1 MQSRQPAPG
10 GGIDGFTSI
19 PSPHDEPSR
28 DHPRHKT
35 VDFTRGFDPKFTTH
49 SDSNPPHF
57 ETAGISEGMHAGVWP
72 TYNKVSQEFDEK
84 RLKKW
89 NEDLDVLLIFVSLVV
104 MGDQSSSILTRPAHD
119 PQSSLFSAIVASF
132 LIRSLDDVRPDYQQ
146 QTALLLHQLLNGR
159 DPNLAIISNP
169 TIPMRPAGLAI
180 AVNCLWC
187 ASLTIS
193 VGASAYAM
201 TCKWWLTEYSGGA
214 NPVGGLLR
222 ACRRHMRFMAFEKL
236 SVHALVAF
244 LSTLIFY
251 SINLFLA
258 GGIMYLVQ
266 INWIVMVLMAI
277 TGGTFFVAYFF
288 LFIFPSVT
296 NLSLFRYSTFI
307 FYRPSSSIGKAF
319 IFIVDVFLRTCR
331 FTLRWAA
338 GVCMFPF
345 IQTVSGTG
353 TLHHWYIR
361 TQTVSPREHDHT
373 PVQRAVEPHGNPSND
388 IDTSRKAQ
396 EEAIL
401 WLSQVPLNPS
411 ESKALVSSLALLSPS
426 RPYGGLQRPVVVLTN
441 LVLEASF
448 REEVGEEQS
457 NTAIDC
463 VLVLGN
469 IKFQAAVDQHS
480 DCDHNVGGI
489 HIPPSV
495 AWVAQQL
502 TIDALQAKS
511 NAPHSGG
518 ILARLLTAT
527 GWLSPVEGAEDVSW
541 DGRELKIQS
550 RSQFIEEIRT
560 MLERHIRN
568 DAPLDSKILLINLIH
583 GMHASI
589 PRGNYGSPSSIAPF
603 LSIFCENHDSP
614 WSDDEAVLRAL
625 ITYALDLL
633 LPPERRK
640 PLVSQRIEFDDLASE
655 LIGALIINTDHP
667 DAAAFAFWLASRIP
681 YAFRSRKTML
691 TDIAYIWLQ
700 TNESILEDQ
709 RKRSNFH
716 AADAFIAAAQH
727 HVSGGLSGL
736 TDYTALKLLS
746 AALENGYSRPTTIY
760 TMAMILNLVTT
771 DQLSTVAGG
780 IEAESVIDA
789 LFSGRDDLEGGT
801 MEEDVADLQI
811 YSALTLLK
819 LLPTVELDVER
830 VKGLIVR
837 TEEAIGEP
845 SVVDPGTAKR
855 VTKSSEAGVDVD
867 LDRARWKAIYLSVLL
882 FKFLPGDEREKH
894 VEGLW
899 TRVRTLLRSEELSFM
914 GDCGRCLEPLGIDM
928 PELTVF
934 ATDHQGQINTVFEGW
949 IDGFPLF
956 QLVGAVSEPPPG
968 QRHNRPSFINP
979 RRWFR

>member
-1 MQSRQPAPG
+1 
-10 GGIDGFTSI
+10 
-19 PSPHDEPSR
+19 
-28 DHPRHKT
+28 
-35 VDFTRGFDPKFTTH
+35 
-49 SDSNPPHF
+49 
-57 ETAGISEGMHAGVWP
+57 MHAGVWP

-104 MGDQSSSILTRPAHD
+104 MDDQSSLILTGPAHD

-132 LIRSLDDVRPDYQQ
+132 LVRSLDDVRPDYQQ

-159 DPNLAIISNP
+159 DPDLAIISNP
-169 TIPMRPAGLAI
+169 TIHMKPAGLAI

-222 ACRRHMRFMAFEKL
+222 ACRRHMRFMAFERL
-236 SVHALVAF
+236 SVHVLVAF

-258 GGIMYLVQ
+258 GGIIYLVQ

-277 TGGTFFVAYFF
+277 TGGTFFIAYFL

-296 NLSLFRYSTFI
+296 NLSLFRYSTFTS
-307 FYRPSSSIGKAF
+307 YQPSSSIGKAF
-319 IFIVDVFLRTCR
+319 IFIVDVFLRTCC
-331 FTLRWAA
+331 FTLRWVA

-373 PVQRAVEPHGNPSND
+373 SVQRAIEPHGNPSND

-426 RPYGGLQRPVVVLTN
+426 CPYGGLQRPVVVLTN

-448 REEVGEEQS
+448 RGEVGEEQT

-469 IKFQAAVDQHS
+469 IKFQAAVDRHS

-502 TIDALQAKS
+502 TSTIDALQAKP

-518 ILARLLTAT
+518 IRSRLLTAT

-550 RSQFIEEIRT
+550 RSQFTEEIRT
-560 MLERHIRN
+560 MLERHVRN
-568 DAPLDSKILLINLIH
+568 DAPLDNKILLINLIH

-589 PRGNYGSPSSIAPF
+589 PRGNYGSASSIAPF
-603 LSIFCENHDSP
+603 LSIFCENYDSP
-614 WSDDEAVLRAL
+614 WSKDEAVLRAL

-655 LIGALIINTDHP
+655 LIGALITNTAHP

-700 TNESILEDQ
+700 TNEAILEDH

-716 AADAFIAAAQH
+716 AADAFIAAVQH
-727 HVSGGLSGL
+727 HSSDVLLGL

-746 AALENGYSRPTTIY
+746 AALENGYSRPATIY
-760 TMAMILNLVTT
+760 TMAMILNFVTS
-771 DQLSTVAGG
+771 DQLATVAGE

-789 LFSGRDDLEGGT
+789 LFSGRGDLEGGT

-819 LLPTVELDVER
+819 LLQTVELDVER
-830 VKGLIVR
+830 IKGLIVR
-837 TEEAIGEP
+837 TEEAIGDP
-845 SVVDPGTAKR
+845 SVGDPGTAKG
-855 VTKSSEAGVDVD
+855 VAKSSEPGVSVD

-899 TRVRTLLRSEELSFM
+899 TRVRTLLRGGELSFM

-928 PELTVF
+928 PEL
-934 ATDHQGQINTVFEGW
+934 ATLADGHQGQINTVFEEW

-968 QRHNRPSFINP
+968 QNRNPPSFIKP